1 MSKKYKSNRKM
12 FVQKRTI
19 LLQQNNQFS
28 ECQKRKNL
36 YRKFLV
42 RKRYNLKKNKTD
54 FLDVKINKSQ
64 EKILLKKTAIYLKN
78 PGYLNVKKVHIGKHL
93 G

>member
-1 MSKKYKSNRKM
+1 M

-54 FLDVKINKSQ
+54 FLDVKINKS
-64 EKILLKKTAIYLKN
+64 
-78 PGYLNVKKVHIGKHL
+78 
-93 G
+93 